1 MKILL
6 LNENPVVSRLVSLS
20 AKKMSYDFEELNAYS
35 ENLGNYDV
43 IVVDSDTPAPLKIL
57 KEKCDRL
64 IFLAPRNQN
73 VEDIDA
79 QILQKPFLPTDF
91 LNLLN
96 NKDANKHT
104 SIDLP
109 MLSNDE
115 NPYADISLD
124 LDNLNLDDL
133 PDENSLDIN
142 SEGMEDLS
150 FDDDA
155 QDDNSNKTLETQN
168 LEHETIKEQTQE
180 DTQIDLDL
188 TLEDGESEKED
199 LSQEHTALD
208 TEPSLDEL
216 DDKNDEDLE
225 IKEDDKNEEIE
236 KQELL
241 DDSKTNT
248 LEMQEEL
255 SESQDDN
262 SNKTLETQNLEH
274 DNLEQETIKEQT
286 QEDTQTDLD
295 LTLEDG
301 ESEKEDLSQEHTAL
315 DTEPSLDELDD
326 KNDEDLEIK
335 EDDKNEEIEKQELLD
350 DSKTNTLEMQEEL
363 SESQDDNSNKTLE
376 TQNLEHDNLEQETI
390 KEQTQEDTQTDL
402 DLTLED
408 GESEKED
415 LSQEHTALDTEPSL
429 DELDDK
435 NDEDLEDNKELQ
447 ANISDFDDLP
457 VVEEQEKE
465 MDFDDLPEDAEFL
478 GQAKDNEESEE
489 VLEEF
494 APVVEEDVQ
503 DEMDDFTSNL
513 STQDQIKEELAQL
526 DELDY
531 GIDSDNSSKVLEDFK
546 DEPILDDKELG
557 TNEEEVV
564 VPNLN
569 ISDFDTLKESDIQEA
584 LGEEILEKNEEP
596 IVSDV
601 TKDDNSEEIV
611 NELSQSI
618 AGAITSSIKDDTLK
632 AALKGMNMNI
642 NINISFKED

>member
-168 LEHETIKEQTQE
+168 LEHDNLEQETIKEQTQE

-216 DDKNDEDLE
+216 
-225 IKEDDKNEEIE
+225 DDKNEEIE

-286 QEDTQTDLD
+286 QEDTQ
-295 LTLEDG
+295 
-301 ESEKEDLSQEHTAL
+301 
-315 DTEPSLDELDD
+315 
-326 KNDEDLEIK
+326 I
-335 EDDKNEEIEKQELLD
+335 
-350 DSKTNTLEMQEEL
+350 
-363 SESQDDNSNKTLE
+363 
-376 TQNLEHDNLEQETI
+376 
-390 KEQTQEDTQTDL
+390 DL

-457 VVEEQEKE
+457 EVEEQEKEMDFDDLPEVEEQEKE

-478 GQAKDNEESEE
+478 GQAKYNEESEE
-489 VLEEF
+489 NLEEF

-503 DEMDDFTSNL
+503 DEIDDFASNL

>member
-155 QDDNSNKTLETQN
+155 QDDNANKTLETQN
-168 LEHETIKEQTQE
+168 LEYETIKEQTQE

-286 QEDTQTDLD
+286 QEDTQ
-295 LTLEDG
+295 
-301 ESEKEDLSQEHTAL
+301 
-315 DTEPSLDELDD
+315 
-326 KNDEDLEIK
+326 I
-335 EDDKNEEIEKQELLD
+335 
-350 DSKTNTLEMQEEL
+350 
-363 SESQDDNSNKTLE
+363 
-376 TQNLEHDNLEQETI
+376 
-390 KEQTQEDTQTDL
+390 DL

-457 VVEEQEKE
+457 EVEEQEKE

-478 GQAKDNEESEE
+478 GQAKYNEESEE
-489 VLEEF
+489 NLEEF
-494 APVVEEDVQ
+494 APVVEEDIQ
-503 DEMDDFTSNL
+503 DEIDDFASNL

-531 GIDSDNSSKVLEDFK
+531 GIDSDNSNKVLEDFK

>member
-168 LEHETIKEQTQE
+168 LEHGNLEQETIKEQTQE
-180 DTQIDLDL
+180 DTQTDLDL

-208 TEPSLDEL
+208 AEPSLDEL

-274 DNLEQETIKEQT
+274 
-286 QEDTQTDLD
+286 
-295 LTLEDG
+295 G
-301 ESEKEDLSQEHTAL
+301 
-315 DTEPSLDELDD
+315 
-326 KNDEDLEIK
+326 
-335 EDDKNEEIEKQELLD
+335 
-350 DSKTNTLEMQEEL
+350 
-363 SESQDDNSNKTLE
+363 
-376 TQNLEHDNLEQETI
+376 NLEQETI

>member
-73 VEDIDA
+73 VDIDA

-96 NKDANKHT
+96 NKDTNKHT

-142 SEGMEDLS
+142 SDGMEDLS

-155 QDDNSNKTLETQN
+155 QDDNANETLETQN
-168 LEHETIKEQTQE
+168 LEDENLEQEAIKEQTQE
-180 DTQIDLDL
+180 DI
-188 TLEDGESEKED
+188 
-199 LSQEHTALD
+199 
-208 TEPSLDEL
+208 
-216 DDKNDEDLE
+216 
-225 IKEDDKNEEIE
+225 
-236 KQELL
+236 
-241 DDSKTNT
+241 
-248 LEMQEEL
+248 
-255 SESQDDN
+255 
-262 SNKTLETQNLEH
+262 
-274 DNLEQETIKEQT
+274 
-286 QEDTQTDLD
+286 QTDLD
-295 LTLEDG
+295 LTLED
-301 ESEKEDLSQEHTAL
+301 S
-315 DTEPSLDELDD
+315 
-326 KNDEDLEIK
+326 KN
-335 EDDKNEEIEKQELLD
+335 
-350 DSKTNTLEMQEEL
+350 
-363 SESQDDNSNKTLE
+363 
-376 TQNLEHDNLEQETI
+376 
-390 KEQTQEDTQTDL
+390 
-402 DLTLED
+402 
-408 GESEKED
+408 EKED

-465 MDFDDLPEDAEFL
+465 MDFDDIPEDAEFL

-489 VLEEF
+489 NLEEF
-494 APVVEEDVQ
+494 SPVVEEDVQ
-503 DEMDDFTSNL
+503 DEMDDFISNL

-546 DEPILDDKELG
+546 DEPILDDTELG

-569 ISDFDTLKESDIQEA
+569 ISDFDALKESDIQEA

-596 IVSDV
+596 IVSNAI
-601 TKDDNSEEIV
+601 KDDNSEEIV

-618 AGAITSSIKDDTLK
+618 VGAITSSIKDDTLK

>member
-155 QDDNSNKTLETQN
+155 QDDNANKTLETQN

-225 IKEDDKNEEIE
+225 IKEDDKNKEIE
-236 KQELL
+236 K
-241 DDSKTNT
+241 
-248 LEMQEEL
+248 QEEL

-262 SNKTLETQNLEH
+262 ANKTLETQNLEH
-274 DNLEQETIKEQT
+274 ENLEQETTKEQT
-286 QEDTQTDLD
+286 QEDIQTDLD

-326 KNDEDLEIK
+326 KNDEDL
-335 EDDKNEEIEKQELLD
+335 
-350 DSKTNTLEMQEEL
+350 
-363 SESQDDNSNKTLE
+363 
-376 TQNLEHDNLEQETI
+376 
-390 KEQTQEDTQTDL
+390 
-402 DLTLED
+402 
-408 GESEKED
+408 G
-415 LSQEHTALDTEPSL
+415 
-429 DELDDK
+429 
-435 NDEDLEDNKELQ
+435 DNKELQ

-503 DEMDDFTSNL
+503 DEIDDFASNL

-531 GIDSDNSSKVLEDFK
+531 GIDSENSSKVLEDFK

-569 ISDFDTLKESDIQEA
+569 ISDFDALKESDIQEA

-596 IVSDV
+596 IASDA

>member
-315 DTEPSLDELDD
+315 D
-326 KNDEDLEIK
+326 
-335 EDDKNEEIEKQELLD
+335 
-350 DSKTNTLEMQEEL
+350 
-363 SESQDDNSNKTLE
+363 
-376 TQNLEHDNLEQETI
+376 
-390 KEQTQEDTQTDL
+390 
-402 DLTLED
+402 
-408 GESEKED
+408 
-415 LSQEHTALDTEPSL
+415 AEPSL

>member
-115 NPYADISLD
+115 NPYVDISLD

-168 LEHETIKEQTQE
+168 LEH
-180 DTQIDLDL
+180 
-188 TLEDGESEKED
+188 
-199 LSQEHTALD
+199 
-208 TEPSLDEL
+208 
-216 DDKNDEDLE
+216 
-225 IKEDDKNEEIE
+225 
-236 KQELL
+236 
-241 DDSKTNT
+241 
-248 LEMQEEL
+248 
-255 SESQDDN
+255 
-262 SNKTLETQNLEH
+262 

-286 QEDTQTDLD
+286 QEDTQ
-295 LTLEDG
+295 
-301 ESEKEDLSQEHTAL
+301 
-315 DTEPSLDELDD
+315 
-326 KNDEDLEIK
+326 I
-335 EDDKNEEIEKQELLD
+335 
-350 DSKTNTLEMQEEL
+350 
-363 SESQDDNSNKTLE
+363 
-376 TQNLEHDNLEQETI
+376 
-390 KEQTQEDTQTDL
+390 DL

-457 VVEEQEKE
+457 EVEEQEKE

-478 GQAKDNEESEE
+478 GQAKYNEESEE
-489 VLEEF
+489 NLEEF

-503 DEMDDFTSNL
+503 DEIDDFASNL

>member
-155 QDDNSNKTLETQN
+155 QDDNANKTLETQN

-286 QEDTQTDLD
+286 QEDTQ
-295 LTLEDG
+295 
-301 ESEKEDLSQEHTAL
+301 
-315 DTEPSLDELDD
+315 
-326 KNDEDLEIK
+326 I
-335 EDDKNEEIEKQELLD
+335 
-350 DSKTNTLEMQEEL
+350 
-363 SESQDDNSNKTLE
+363 
-376 TQNLEHDNLEQETI
+376 
-390 KEQTQEDTQTDL
+390 DL

-457 VVEEQEKE
+457 EVEEQEKE

-478 GQAKDNEESEE
+478 GQAKYNEESEE
-489 VLEEF
+489 NLEEF
-494 APVVEEDVQ
+494 APVVEEDIQ
-503 DEMDDFTSNL
+503 DEIDDFASNL

-531 GIDSDNSSKVLEDFK
+531 GIDSNNSNKVLEDFK

>member
-150 FDDDA
+150 VDDDA

-168 LEHETIKEQTQE
+168 LEHDNLEQETIKEQTQE
-180 DTQIDLDL
+180 DTPIDLDL

-216 DDKNDEDLE
+216 
-225 IKEDDKNEEIE
+225 DDKNEEIE

-286 QEDTQTDLD
+286 QEDTQ
-295 LTLEDG
+295 
-301 ESEKEDLSQEHTAL
+301 
-315 DTEPSLDELDD
+315 
-326 KNDEDLEIK
+326 I
-335 EDDKNEEIEKQELLD
+335 
-350 DSKTNTLEMQEEL
+350 
-363 SESQDDNSNKTLE
+363 
-376 TQNLEHDNLEQETI
+376 
-390 KEQTQEDTQTDL
+390 DL

-457 VVEEQEKE
+457 EVEEQEKE

-478 GQAKDNEESEE
+478 GQAKYNEESEE
-489 VLEEF
+489 NLEEF

-503 DEMDDFTSNL
+503 DEIDDFASNL

>member
-155 QDDNSNKTLETQN
+155 QDDNANKTLETQN

-286 QEDTQTDLD
+286 QEDTQ
-295 LTLEDG
+295 
-301 ESEKEDLSQEHTAL
+301 
-315 DTEPSLDELDD
+315 
-326 KNDEDLEIK
+326 I
-335 EDDKNEEIEKQELLD
+335 
-350 DSKTNTLEMQEEL
+350 
-363 SESQDDNSNKTLE
+363 
-376 TQNLEHDNLEQETI
+376 
-390 KEQTQEDTQTDL
+390 DL

-447 ANISDFDDLP
+447 TNISDFDDLP
-457 VVEEQEKE
+457 EVEEQEKE

-478 GQAKDNEESEE
+478 GQAKYNEESEE
-489 VLEEF
+489 NLEEF

-503 DEMDDFTSNL
+503 DEIDDFASNL

>member
-155 QDDNSNKTLETQN
+155 QNDNANKTLETQN

-208 TEPSLDEL
+208 TESSLDEL

-274 DNLEQETIKEQT
+274 DNLEHETIKEQT
-286 QEDTQTDLD
+286 QEDTQ
-295 LTLEDG
+295 
-301 ESEKEDLSQEHTAL
+301 
-315 DTEPSLDELDD
+315 
-326 KNDEDLEIK
+326 I
-335 EDDKNEEIEKQELLD
+335 
-350 DSKTNTLEMQEEL
+350 
-363 SESQDDNSNKTLE
+363 
-376 TQNLEHDNLEQETI
+376 
-390 KEQTQEDTQTDL
+390 DL

-457 VVEEQEKE
+457 EVEEQEKE

-478 GQAKDNEESEE
+478 GQAKYNEESEE
-489 VLEEF
+489 NLEEF

-503 DEMDDFTSNL
+503 DEIDDFASNL

>member
-73 VEDIDA
+73 VDIDA

-96 NKDANKHT
+96 NKDTNKHA

-109 MLSNDE
+109 ILSNDE

-142 SEGMEDLS
+142 SEGMKDLS

-155 QDDNSNKTLETQN
+155 QDDNANKTLETQN
-168 LEHETIKEQTQE
+168 LEDENLEQEATKEQIQE
-180 DTQIDLDL
+180 DTQTDLDL
-188 TLEDGESEKED
+188 TLEDGGSEKED

-208 TEPSLDEL
+208 TEPSL

-241 DDSKTNT
+241 DDSKTNA

-255 SESQDDN
+255 NESQDDN
-262 SNKTLETQNLEH
+262 ANKALETQNLE
-274 DNLEQETIKEQT
+274 DENLEQETIKEQT
-286 QEDTQTDLD
+286 QEDIQTDLD

-301 ESEKEDLSQEHTAL
+301 
-315 DTEPSLDELDD
+315 
-326 KNDEDLEIK
+326 
-335 EDDKNEEIEKQELLD
+335 
-350 DSKTNTLEMQEEL
+350 
-363 SESQDDNSNKTLE
+363 
-376 TQNLEHDNLEQETI
+376 
-390 KEQTQEDTQTDL
+390 
-402 DLTLED
+402 
-408 GESEKED
+408 GSEKED

-465 MDFDDLPEDAEFL
+465 MDFDDIPEDAEFL

-489 VLEEF
+489 NLEEF

-503 DEMDDFTSNL
+503 DEMDDFISNL

-546 DEPILDDKELG
+546 DEPILDDTELG

-569 ISDFDTLKESDIQEA
+569 ISDFDALKESDIQEA
-584 LGEEILEKNEEP
+584 LGEEIVEKNEEP
-596 IVSDV
+596 IVSNA

-618 AGAITSSIKDDTLK
+618 VGAITSSIKDDTLK

>member
-168 LEHETIKEQTQE
+168 LEHDNLEQETIKEQTQE

-188 TLEDGESEKED
+188 ILEDGESEKED

-286 QEDTQTDLD
+286 QEDTQIDLD
-295 LTLEDG
+295 L
-301 ESEKEDLSQEHTAL
+301 
-315 DTEPSLDELDD
+315 
-326 KNDEDLEIK
+326 I
-335 EDDKNEEIEKQELLD
+335 
-350 DSKTNTLEMQEEL
+350 
-363 SESQDDNSNKTLE
+363 
-376 TQNLEHDNLEQETI
+376 
-390 KEQTQEDTQTDL
+390 
-402 DLTLED
+402 LED

-457 VVEEQEKE
+457 EVEEQEKE

-478 GQAKDNEESEE
+478 GQAKYNEESEE
-489 VLEEF
+489 NLEEF

-503 DEMDDFTSNL
+503 DEIDDFASNL

>member
-155 QDDNSNKTLETQN
+155 QDDNANKTLETQN

-286 QEDTQTDLD
+286 QEDTQ
-295 LTLEDG
+295 
-301 ESEKEDLSQEHTAL
+301 
-315 DTEPSLDELDD
+315 
-326 KNDEDLEIK
+326 I
-335 EDDKNEEIEKQELLD
+335 
-350 DSKTNTLEMQEEL
+350 
-363 SESQDDNSNKTLE
+363 
-376 TQNLEHDNLEQETI
+376 
-390 KEQTQEDTQTDL
+390 DL

-457 VVEEQEKE
+457 EVEEQEKEMDFDDLPEVEEQEKE

-478 GQAKDNEESEE
+478 GQAKYNEESEE
-489 VLEEF
+489 NLEEF
-494 APVVEEDVQ
+494 APVVEEDIQ
-503 DEMDDFTSNL
+503 DEIDDFASNL

-531 GIDSDNSSKVLEDFK
+531 GIDSDNSNKVLEDFK

>member
-96 NKDANKHT
+96 NKDVNKHT
-104 SIDLP
+104 PIDLP

-142 SEGMEDLS
+142 SEGVKDLS
-150 FDDDA
+150 FDDDV
-155 QDDNSNKTLETQN
+155 QDDNANKTLETQN
-168 LEHETIKEQTQE
+168 LEDENLEQEAIKEQTQE
-180 DTQIDLDL
+180 DIQTDLDL
-188 TLEDGESEKED
+188 TLEDRESEKED

-208 TEPSLDEL
+208 TEPSL

-241 DDSKTNT
+241 NDSKTNT

-255 SESQDDN
+255 NAQDDN
-262 SNKTLETQNLEH
+262 ANKTLETQNLE
-274 DNLEQETIKEQT
+274 DENLEQEAIKEQT
-286 QEDTQTDLD
+286 QEDIQTDLD
-295 LTLEDG
+295 LTLEDR

-315 DTEPSLDELDD
+315 DSEPS
-326 KNDEDLEIK
+326 I
-335 EDDKNEEIEKQELLD
+335 
-350 DSKTNTLEMQEEL
+350 
-363 SESQDDNSNKTLE
+363 
-376 TQNLEHDNLEQETI
+376 
-390 KEQTQEDTQTDL
+390 
-402 DLTLED
+402 
-408 GESEKED
+408 
-415 LSQEHTALDTEPSL
+415 

-457 VVEEQEKE
+457 MVEEQEKE
-465 MDFDDLPEDAEFL
+465 MDFDDIPEDAEFL

-489 VLEEF
+489 ILEEF
-494 APVVEEDVQ
+494 TPVVEEDVQ

-569 ISDFDTLKESDIQEA
+569 ISDFDALKESDIQEA
-584 LGEEILEKNEEP
+584 LGEEIVEKNEEP
-596 IVSDV
+596 IVSNA

-618 AGAITSSIKDDTLK
+618 VGAITSSIKDDTLK

>member
-168 LEHETIKEQTQE
+168 LEHDNLEQEAIKEQTQ
-180 DTQIDLDL
+180 
-188 TLEDGESEKED
+188 K
-199 LSQEHTALD
+199 
-208 TEPSLDEL
+208 
-216 DDKNDEDLE
+216 
-225 IKEDDKNEEIE
+225 
-236 KQELL
+236 
-241 DDSKTNT
+241 
-248 LEMQEEL
+248 
-255 SESQDDN
+255 
-262 SNKTLETQNLEH
+262 
-274 DNLEQETIKEQT
+274 
-286 QEDTQTDLD
+286 
-295 LTLEDG
+295 
-301 ESEKEDLSQEHTAL
+301 
-315 DTEPSLDELDD
+315 
-326 KNDEDLEIK
+326 
-335 EDDKNEEIEKQELLD
+335 
-350 DSKTNTLEMQEEL
+350 
-363 SESQDDNSNKTLE
+363 
-376 TQNLEHDNLEQETI
+376 
-390 KEQTQEDTQTDL
+390 DTQTDL

-478 GQAKDNEESEE
+478 GQAKYNEESEE
-489 VLEEF
+489 NLEEF

-503 DEMDDFTSNL
+503 DEIDDFASNL

-531 GIDSDNSSKVLEDFK
+531 GIDSENSSKVLEDFK

-569 ISDFDTLKESDIQEA
+569 ISDFDALKESDIQEA

-596 IVSDV
+596 IASDA

>member
-96 NKDANKHT
+96 NKDTNKHT

-142 SEGMEDLS
+142 SDGMEDLS

-155 QDDNSNKTLETQN
+155 QDDNANETLETQN
-168 LEHETIKEQTQE
+168 LE
-180 DTQIDLDL
+180 
-188 TLEDGESEKED
+188 
-199 LSQEHTALD
+199 
-208 TEPSLDEL
+208 DE
-216 DDKNDEDLE
+216 
-225 IKEDDKNEEIE
+225 
-236 KQELL
+236 
-241 DDSKTNT
+241 
-248 LEMQEEL
+248 
-255 SESQDDN
+255 
-262 SNKTLETQNLEH
+262 
-274 DNLEQETIKEQT
+274 NLEQETTKEQN
-286 QEDTQTDLD
+286 QEDIQTDLD

-301 ESEKEDLSQEHTAL
+301 
-315 DTEPSLDELDD
+315 
-326 KNDEDLEIK
+326 
-335 EDDKNEEIEKQELLD
+335 
-350 DSKTNTLEMQEEL
+350 
-363 SESQDDNSNKTLE
+363 
-376 TQNLEHDNLEQETI
+376 
-390 KEQTQEDTQTDL
+390 
-402 DLTLED
+402 
-408 GESEKED
+408 GSEKED

-465 MDFDDLPEDAEFL
+465 MDFDDIPEDAEFL

-489 VLEEF
+489 NLEEF

-503 DEMDDFTSNL
+503 DEMDDFISNL

-546 DEPILDDKELG
+546 DEPILDDTELG

-569 ISDFDTLKESDIQEA
+569 ISDFDALKESDIQEA
-584 LGEEILEKNEEP
+584 LGEEIVEKNEEP
-596 IVSDV
+596 IVSNA

-618 AGAITSSIKDDTLK
+618 VGAITSSIKDDTLK

>member
-155 QDDNSNKTLETQN
+155 QDDNASKTLETQ
-168 LEHETIKEQTQE
+168 
-180 DTQIDLDL
+180 
-188 TLEDGESEKED
+188 
-199 LSQEHTALD
+199 
-208 TEPSLDEL
+208 
-216 DDKNDEDLE
+216 
-225 IKEDDKNEEIE
+225 
-236 KQELL
+236 
-241 DDSKTNT
+241 
-248 LEMQEEL
+248 
-255 SESQDDN
+255 
-262 SNKTLETQNLEH
+262 
-274 DNLEQETIKEQT
+274 NLEQETIKEQT

-632 AALKGMNMNI
+632 AALKGMNI

>member
-73 VEDIDA
+73 VDIDA

-96 NKDANKHT
+96 NKDTNKHT

-109 MLSNDE
+109 ILSNDE

-155 QDDNSNKTLETQN
+155 QDDNANKALETQN
-168 LEHETIKEQTQE
+168 LEDENLEQETTKEQTQE
-180 DTQIDLDL
+180 DI
-188 TLEDGESEKED
+188 
-199 LSQEHTALD
+199 
-208 TEPSLDEL
+208 
-216 DDKNDEDLE
+216 
-225 IKEDDKNEEIE
+225 
-236 KQELL
+236 
-241 DDSKTNT
+241 
-248 LEMQEEL
+248 
-255 SESQDDN
+255 
-262 SNKTLETQNLEH
+262 
-274 DNLEQETIKEQT
+274 
-286 QEDTQTDLD
+286 QTDLD

-301 ESEKEDLSQEHTAL
+301 GSQ
-315 DTEPSLDELDD
+315 
-326 KNDEDLEIK
+326 
-335 EDDKNEEIEKQELLD
+335 
-350 DSKTNTLEMQEEL
+350 
-363 SESQDDNSNKTLE
+363 
-376 TQNLEHDNLEQETI
+376 
-390 KEQTQEDTQTDL
+390 
-402 DLTLED
+402 
-408 GESEKED
+408 KED

-465 MDFDDLPEDAEFL
+465 MDFDDIPEDAEFL

-489 VLEEF
+489 NLEEF
-494 APVVEEDVQ
+494 SPVVEEDVQ
-503 DEMDDFTSNL
+503 DEMDDFISNL

-546 DEPILDDKELG
+546 DEPILDDTELG

-569 ISDFDTLKESDIQEA
+569 ISDFDALKESDIQEA
-584 LGEEILEKNEEP
+584 LGEEIVEKNEEP
-596 IVSDV
+596 IVSNA
-601 TKDDNSEEIV
+601 TKDDNSEEMV

>member
-73 VEDIDA
+73 VDIDA

-96 NKDANKHT
+96 NKDTNKHT

-142 SEGMEDLS
+142 SDGMEDLS

-155 QDDNSNKTLETQN
+155 QDDNANETLETQN
-168 LEHETIKEQTQE
+168 LEDENLEQETTKEQTQE
-180 DTQIDLDL
+180 DIQTDLDL
-188 TLEDGESEKED
+188 TLEDGGSEKED

-225 IKEDDKNEEIE
+225 IKEDDKNEEIK

-241 DDSKTNT
+241 NDSKANT

-255 SESQDDN
+255 NESQDDN
-262 SNKTLETQNLEH
+262 ANETLETQNLE
-274 DNLEQETIKEQT
+274 DENLEQETTKEQN
-286 QEDTQTDLD
+286 QEDIQTDLD

-301 ESEKEDLSQEHTAL
+301 
-315 DTEPSLDELDD
+315 
-326 KNDEDLEIK
+326 
-335 EDDKNEEIEKQELLD
+335 
-350 DSKTNTLEMQEEL
+350 
-363 SESQDDNSNKTLE
+363 
-376 TQNLEHDNLEQETI
+376 
-390 KEQTQEDTQTDL
+390 
-402 DLTLED
+402 
-408 GESEKED
+408 GSEKED

-465 MDFDDLPEDAEFL
+465 MDFDDIPEDAEFL

-489 VLEEF
+489 NLEEF
-494 APVVEEDVQ
+494 VPVVEEDVQ
-503 DEMDDFTSNL
+503 DEMDDFISNL

-546 DEPILDDKELG
+546 DEPILDDTELG

-569 ISDFDTLKESDIQEA
+569 ISDFDALKESDIQEA
-584 LGEEILEKNEEP
+584 LGEEIVEKNEEP
-596 IVSDV
+596 IVSNA

-618 AGAITSSIKDDTLK
+618 VGAITSSIKDDTLK

>member
-155 QDDNSNKTLETQN
+155 QDDN
-168 LEHETIKEQTQE
+168 
-180 DTQIDLDL
+180 
-188 TLEDGESEKED
+188 
-199 LSQEHTALD
+199 A
-208 TEPSLDEL
+208 
-216 DDKNDEDLE
+216 
-225 IKEDDKNEEIE
+225 
-236 KQELL
+236 
-241 DDSKTNT
+241 
-248 LEMQEEL
+248 
-255 SESQDDN
+255 
-262 SNKTLETQNLEH
+262 NKTLETQNLEH

-286 QEDTQTDLD
+286 QEDAQ
-295 LTLEDG
+295 
-301 ESEKEDLSQEHTAL
+301 
-315 DTEPSLDELDD
+315 
-326 KNDEDLEIK
+326 I
-335 EDDKNEEIEKQELLD
+335 
-350 DSKTNTLEMQEEL
+350 
-363 SESQDDNSNKTLE
+363 
-376 TQNLEHDNLEQETI
+376 
-390 KEQTQEDTQTDL
+390 DL

-457 VVEEQEKE
+457 EVEEQEKE

-478 GQAKDNEESEE
+478 GQAKYNEESEE
-489 VLEEF
+489 NLEEF

-503 DEMDDFTSNL
+503 DEIDDFASNL

>member
-168 LEHETIKEQTQE
+168 LEHDNLEHETIKEQTQE
-180 DTQIDLDL
+180 DTQI
-188 TLEDGESEKED
+188 
-199 LSQEHTALD
+199 
-208 TEPSLDEL
+208 
-216 DDKNDEDLE
+216 
-225 IKEDDKNEEIE
+225 
-236 KQELL
+236 
-241 DDSKTNT
+241 
-248 LEMQEEL
+248 
-255 SESQDDN
+255 
-262 SNKTLETQNLEH
+262 
-274 DNLEQETIKEQT
+274 
-286 QEDTQTDLD
+286 
-295 LTLEDG
+295 
-301 ESEKEDLSQEHTAL
+301 
-315 DTEPSLDELDD
+315 
-326 KNDEDLEIK
+326 
-335 EDDKNEEIEKQELLD
+335 
-350 DSKTNTLEMQEEL
+350 
-363 SESQDDNSNKTLE
+363 
-376 TQNLEHDNLEQETI
+376 
-390 KEQTQEDTQTDL
+390 DL

-457 VVEEQEKE
+457 EVEEQEKE

-478 GQAKDNEESEE
+478 GQAKYNEESEE
-489 VLEEF
+489 NLEEF

-503 DEMDDFTSNL
+503 DEIDDFASNL

>member
-96 NKDANKHT
+96 NKDVNKHAPV
-104 SIDLP
+104 DLP

-142 SEGMEDLS
+142 SDGMEDLS
-150 FDDDA
+150 FDDDV
-155 QDDNSNKTLETQN
+155 QDDNANKTLETQN
-168 LEHETIKEQTQE
+168 LEDENLEQEATKEQTQE
-180 DTQIDLDL
+180 DIQTDLDL

-208 TEPSLDEL
+208 AEPSLDEL

-262 SNKTLETQNLEH
+262 ANKTLETQNLE
-274 DNLEQETIKEQT
+274 DENLEDENLEQETTKEQI
-286 QEDTQTDLD
+286 QEDIQTDLD
-295 LTLEDG
+295 LTLED
-301 ESEKEDLSQEHTAL
+301 S
-315 DTEPSLDELDD
+315 
-326 KNDEDLEIK
+326 KN
-335 EDDKNEEIEKQELLD
+335 
-350 DSKTNTLEMQEEL
+350 
-363 SESQDDNSNKTLE
+363 
-376 TQNLEHDNLEQETI
+376 
-390 KEQTQEDTQTDL
+390 
-402 DLTLED
+402 
-408 GESEKED
+408 EKED

-478 GQAKDNEESEE
+478 GQAKDSEESEE

-569 ISDFDTLKESDIQEA
+569 ISDFDALKESDIQEA
-584 LGEEILEKNEEP
+584 LGEEILEKNEES
-596 IVSDV
+596 IVSDA

>member
-155 QDDNSNKTLETQN
+155 QDDNANKTLETQ
-168 LEHETIKEQTQE
+168 
-180 DTQIDLDL
+180 
-188 TLEDGESEKED
+188 
-199 LSQEHTALD
+199 
-208 TEPSLDEL
+208 
-216 DDKNDEDLE
+216 
-225 IKEDDKNEEIE
+225 
-236 KQELL
+236 
-241 DDSKTNT
+241 
-248 LEMQEEL
+248 
-255 SESQDDN
+255 
-262 SNKTLETQNLEH
+262 
-274 DNLEQETIKEQT
+274 NLEQETIKEQT

-390 KEQTQEDTQTDL
+390 KEQTQEDTQIDL

-408 GESEKED
+408 GENEKED

-457 VVEEQEKE
+457 EVEEQEKE

-478 GQAKDNEESEE
+478 GQAKYNEESEE
-489 VLEEF
+489 NLEEF

-503 DEMDDFTSNL
+503 DEIDDFASNL

>member
-133 PDENSLDIN
+133 PDKNSLDIN

-155 QDDNSNKTLETQN
+155 QDDN
-168 LEHETIKEQTQE
+168 
-180 DTQIDLDL
+180 
-188 TLEDGESEKED
+188 
-199 LSQEHTALD
+199 A
-208 TEPSLDEL
+208 
-216 DDKNDEDLE
+216 
-225 IKEDDKNEEIE
+225 
-236 KQELL
+236 
-241 DDSKTNT
+241 
-248 LEMQEEL
+248 
-255 SESQDDN
+255 
-262 SNKTLETQNLEH
+262 NKTLETQNLEH

-363 SESQDDNSNKTLE
+363 SESQDDNANKTLE

-457 VVEEQEKE
+457 EVEEQEKE

-478 GQAKDNEESEE
+478 GQAKYNEESEE
-489 VLEEF
+489 NLEEF

-503 DEMDDFTSNL
+503 DEIDNFASNL

>member
-155 QDDNSNKTLETQN
+155 QDDNANKTLETQN
-168 LEHETIKEQTQE
+168 LEHDNLEQETIKEQTQE

-274 DNLEQETIKEQT
+274 DNLEQETIKKQT
-286 QEDTQTDLD
+286 QEDTQ
-295 LTLEDG
+295 
-301 ESEKEDLSQEHTAL
+301 
-315 DTEPSLDELDD
+315 
-326 KNDEDLEIK
+326 I
-335 EDDKNEEIEKQELLD
+335 
-350 DSKTNTLEMQEEL
+350 
-363 SESQDDNSNKTLE
+363 
-376 TQNLEHDNLEQETI
+376 
-390 KEQTQEDTQTDL
+390 DL

-494 APVVEEDVQ
+494 TPVVEEDVQ

>member
-43 IVVDSDTPAPLKIL
+43 IVVDSDTPVPLKIL

-155 QDDNSNKTLETQN
+155 QDDNANKTLETQN

-286 QEDTQTDLD
+286 QEDTQ
-295 LTLEDG
+295 
-301 ESEKEDLSQEHTAL
+301 
-315 DTEPSLDELDD
+315 
-326 KNDEDLEIK
+326 I
-335 EDDKNEEIEKQELLD
+335 
-350 DSKTNTLEMQEEL
+350 
-363 SESQDDNSNKTLE
+363 
-376 TQNLEHDNLEQETI
+376 
-390 KEQTQEDTQTDL
+390 DL

-457 VVEEQEKE
+457 EVEEQEKE

-478 GQAKDNEESEE
+478 GQAKYNEESEE
-489 VLEEF
+489 NLEEF
-494 APVVEEDVQ
+494 APVVEEDIQ
-503 DEMDDFTSNL
+503 DEIDDFASNL

-531 GIDSDNSSKVLEDFK
+531 GIDSDNSNKVLEDFK